1 MSETNFDLVLNELK
15 ENHSCY
21 DEKGRLL
28 DIDLICNLLRLKY
41 NSIEVNEV
49 ARLLVQ
55 RLNDCIDKKE
65 SWFSHH

>member
-15 ENHSCY
+15 ENYPCC

-28 DIDLICNLLRLKY
+28 DIDSICYLLRLKY
-41 NSIEVNEV
+41 NSVEIKEV
-49 ARLLVQ
+49 AQLLVQ